1 MFKQGAFVNV
11 LTSDSKQWKATLA
24 SLEKLPS
31 LDHIELWLEH
41 VPSSQEIAEI
51 QSAFRGIPLI
61 VHGPFIHTSLVS
73 HIPEIVAVT
82 RRRFDETVE
91 FASKVDARV
100 VTFHAGSY
108 ALFESRSQTLEHL
121 ASRFERFAELKDP
134 VATLENLPIKSYGT
148 TKEPIGKLSDCEEIL
163 KLLPKLRF
171 TLDIGHSIQN
181 EDDFVSF
188 LRKHGSRVEN
198 IHLHDGFPQGRG
210 HLRLGTGKLDL
221 NQFLDTLKE
230 IAFTGFVSMET
241 ISLDDTRS
249 SWRMLCDAERA
260 KGIRA
265 FEPLSRHA
273 YSVDGRNL

>member
-1 MFKQGAFVNV
+1 VFRQGAFVNV

-41 VPSSQEIAEI
+41 IPVGNEIAEI
-51 QSAFRGIPLI
+51 QSAFRGIPVI
-61 VHGPFIHTSLVS
+61 IHGPFIHTSLVS
-73 HIPEIVAVT
+73 HIPEVVAVT
-82 RRRFDETVE
+82 SRRFDETIE
-91 FASKVDARV
+91 FASKVDARI

-108 ALFESRSQTLEHL
+108 ALFESRRQMLENL
-121 ASRFERFAELKDP
+121 ASRFERFTDLNSP

-163 KLLPKLRF
+163 SLLPKLRF
-171 TLDIGHSIQN
+171 TLDIGHCIQN

-198 IHLHDGFPQGRG
+198 IHLHDGFPQGKG

-221 NQFLDTLKE
+221 NQFLETLKE
-230 IAFTGFVSMET
+230 VAFTGFVSMET
-241 ISLDDTRS
+241 ISVEDTTS
-249 SWRMLCDAERA
+249 SWRTLCEAERA
-260 KGIRA
+260 KGIRTSH
-265 FEPLSRHA
+265 PLSTHA
-273 YSVDGRNL
+273 YSMDGRHS